1 MSSRLD
7 QSEVDAL
14 MQAIQ
19 EGRVSSETGM
29 GVAAPVMSYDLT
41 NQDRIIRGQMPTL
54 DSIDDRTASLFGGAL
69 AARIRLDIRVV
80 ATPATLLKFVDVSAL
95 LTPPATVG
103 MMTLGPGHGLAVA
116 TLEHSLA
123 RALVAG
129 ALGDRKARADA
140 AEPPDGKSDLTN
152 VERLVL
158 RHVLSLFCD
167 AMSQSWAE
175 ILPITPELLRFETD
189 PRMAMI
195 AAPSDLALLCGYE
208 LSGAATGRLQVIIP
222 YSTVEPVKKALS
234 SPPRQSGSIDQ
245 RMAALLAREVS
256 QVEVELRAEIGRAR
270 LPFSQLLE
278 LQVGDLITL
287 DQNEGSPI
295 PIYVQGKKKMTA
307 WPRISSGSMALVI
320 EQAITAPGKEK
331 PEVARSKSSPGP
343 AAKRDGTA
351 PA

>member
-1 MSSRLD
+1 MSSSRLD

-14 MQAIQ
+14 MAAIQ
-19 EGRVSSETGM
+19 EGRVSSEG
-29 GVAAPVMSYDLT
+29 GAAGAGPVMSYDLT

-69 AARIRLDIRVV
+69 AARIRLDIRVM

-129 ALGDRKARADA
+129 ALGDRKARADNVD
-140 AEPPDGKSDLTN
+140 PMDGKSDLTN

-175 ILPITPELLRFETD
+175 ILPIRPELLRFESD

-208 LSGAATGRLQVIIP
+208 LSGAASGRLQVIIP
-222 YSTVEPVKKALS
+222 YATVEPVKKALS
-234 SPPRQSGSIDQ
+234 SPPRQSGSIDE
-245 RMAALLAREVS
+245 RMSALLAREVQ

-278 LQVGDLITL
+278 LAVGDLITL
-287 DQNEGSPI
+287 DQNESSPI
-295 PIYVQGKKKMTA
+295 PIYVEGKRKLTG
-307 WPRISSGSMALVI
+307 WPRVSSGSMAVVI
-320 EQAITAPGKEK
+320 EQVPTTTKRGKSGAPT
-331 PEVARSKSSPGP
+331 
-343 AAKRDGTA
+343 KRDGITSA
-351 PA
+351 

>member
-1 MSSRLD
+1 MSSSRLD

-14 MQAIQ
+14 MAAIQ
-19 EGRVSSETGM
+19 EGRVSSEG
-29 GVAAPVMSYDLT
+29 GAGGAGPVMSYDLT

-69 AARIRLDIRVV
+69 AARIRLDIRVM

-129 ALGDRKARADA
+129 ALGDRKARADNVD
-140 AEPPDGKSDLTN
+140 PVDGKSDLTN

-167 AMSQSWAE
+167 AMGQSWAE
-175 ILPITPELLRFETD
+175 ILPIQPELLRFEND

-208 LSGAATGRLQVIIP
+208 LSGAASGRLQVIIP
-222 YSTVEPVKKALS
+222 YATVEPVKKALS
-234 SPPRQSGSIDQ
+234 SPPRQSGSVDE
-245 RMAALLAREVS
+245 RMSALLAREVQ
-256 QVEVELRAEIGRAR
+256 QVEVELKAEIGRAR

-278 LQVGDLITL
+278 LAVGDLITL
-287 DQNEGSPI
+287 DQNESSPI
-295 PIYVQGKKKMTA
+295 PIYVEGKKKLTG
-307 WPRISSGSMALVI
+307 WPRVSSGSMAVVI
-320 EQAITAPGKEK
+320 EQVPSLPKRG
-331 PEVARSKSSPGP
+331 RSGVPP
-343 AAKRDGTA
+343 KRDGIT

>member
-1 MSSRLD
+1 MSSSRLD

-14 MQAIQ
+14 MAAIQ
-19 EGRVSSETGM
+19 EGRVSSEG
-29 GVAAPVMSYDLT
+29 GAGGAGPVMSYDLT

-69 AARIRLDIRVV
+69 AARIRLDIRVM

-129 ALGDRKARADA
+129 ALGDRKARADNVD
-140 AEPPDGKSDLTN
+140 PVDGKSDLTN

-167 AMSQSWAE
+167 AMGQSWAE
-175 ILPITPELLRFETD
+175 ILPIQPELLRFESD

-208 LSGAATGRLQVIIP
+208 LSGAASGRLQVIIP
-222 YSTVEPVKKALS
+222 YATVEPVKKALS
-234 SPPRQSGSIDQ
+234 SPPRQSGSVDE
-245 RMAALLAREVS
+245 RMSALLAREVQ
-256 QVEVELRAEIGRAR
+256 QVEVELKAEIGRAR

-278 LQVGDLITL
+278 LAVGDLITL
-287 DQNEGSPI
+287 DQNESSPI
-295 PIYVQGKKKMTA
+295 PIYVEGKKKLTG
-307 WPRISSGSMALVI
+307 WPRVSSGSMAVVI
-320 EQAITAPGKEK
+320 EQIPSLPKRGRSGAP
-331 PEVARSKSSPGP
+331 P
-343 AAKRDGTA
+343 KRDGIT

>member
-1 MSSRLD
+1 MSSSRLD

-14 MQAIQ
+14 MAAIQ
-19 EGRVSSETGM
+19 EGRVSSEAG
-29 GVAAPVMSYDLT
+29 GPGGGPVMSYDLT

-69 AARIRLDIRVV
+69 AARIRLDIRVM

-116 TLEHSLA
+116 TLEHTLA

-129 ALGDRKARADA
+129 ALGDRKARADSVD
-140 AEPPDGKSDLTN
+140 PVDGKSDLTN

-175 ILPITPELLRFETD
+175 ILPIHPELLRFESD

-208 LSGAATGRLQVIIP
+208 LSGAASGRLQVIIP
-222 YSTVEPVKKALS
+222 YATVEPVKKALS
-234 SPPRQSGSIDQ
+234 SPPRQSGAVDE
-245 RMAALLAREVS
+245 RMSALLAREIS
-256 QVEVELRAEIGRAR
+256 QVEVEMRAEIGRAR

-287 DQNEGSPI
+287 DQNESAPI
-295 PIYVQGKKKMTA
+295 PIYIEGKRKLTG
-307 WPRISSGSMALVI
+307 WPRVSSGSMAVVI
-320 EQAITAPGKEK
+320 EQAPTLPK
-331 PEVARSKSSPGP
+331 RKSGLP
-343 AAKRDGTA
+343 KRDGTT